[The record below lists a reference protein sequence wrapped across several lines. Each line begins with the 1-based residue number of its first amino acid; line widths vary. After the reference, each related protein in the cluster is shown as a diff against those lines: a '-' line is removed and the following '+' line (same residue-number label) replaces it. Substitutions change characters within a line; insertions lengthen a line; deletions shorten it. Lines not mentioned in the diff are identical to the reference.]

1 MDVSQ
6 KNDKKSIV
14 LILRKFIS
22 ENFLP
27 SAGLDEFED
36 YESFMQKGI
45 LDSTGVLELIEYI
58 EEQFNIRV
66 EDEEIIPDN
75 LDSLAQLTSF
85 INRKV
90 ANAGK

>member
-1 MDVSQ
+1 MDES
-6 KNDKKSIV
+6 KKDDKQNIV
-14 LILRKFIS
+14 FVLRKFIS

-36 YESFMQKGI
+36 NDSFMQKGI

-58 EEQFNIRV
+58 EEHFNISV

-85 INRKV
+85 INRKL
-90 ANAGK
+90 AHAGK